1 MKRLAAV
8 LVLAAGLCG
17 CTTTGTETAAPVVR
31 NGVGYRPSVPGFE
44 GPMGQPVPITAPYA
58 AKQPSGA
65 EYARAMMAAN
75 MQPGMAPPGGGPSG
89 IMQAGAF
96 EPAGGPSGI
105 MQTGG
110 IAPPGMPPPPGMMT
124 PPGVPNG
131 IMPVGHQGP
140 VPNAVAAVGAIN
152 GPGGPRFP
160 TRRTE
165 VRFVGPAG
173 MKIAWPGAMGDV
185 RNNQI
190 EAPGRYNFVQGAIYR
205 LKLSD
210 LPGRPGV
217 DLYPTLEVVP
227 ANLRTDAYIA
237 HSAVPVYF
245 TEEDFEQVLGG
256 NFLVKVI
263 YLPNPQYADVAM
275 TGGPEEVVSTRLEPG
290 ADPIAEACKR
300 GSILLI
306 IRVGNIDLEAPHT
319 PPMNAPPPGGGGCG
333 MMGAGPMPGGMP
345 MMAGMPMGMPG
356 PGMPMGM
363 PGPGM
368 PMGMPAPGMPGGMV
382 MQPPGLPQIPG
393 APVMPV
399 GGPTLGKDQS
409 APLGIPMVPPAAG
422 QPGVKPAGGQPVS
435 RLPDPTTVKPVRYEE
450 PMNAPTPAQVAG
462 QGR

>member
-1 MKRLAAV
+1 
-8 LVLAAGLCG
+8 
-17 CTTTGTETAAPVVR
+17 
-31 NGVGYRPSVPGFE
+31 
-44 GPMGQPVPITAPYA
+44 
-58 AKQPSGA
+58 
-65 EYARAMMAAN
+65 
-75 MQPGMAPPGGGPSG
+75 
-89 IMQAGAF
+89 
-96 EPAGGPSGI
+96 
-105 MQTGG
+105 
-110 IAPPGMPPPPGMMT
+110 
-124 PPGVPNG
+124 
-131 IMPVGHQGP
+131 
-140 VPNAVAAVGAIN
+140 VPNAVAAVGAIT

-173 MKIAWPGAMGDV
+173 MKIAWPGMIGDV

-275 TGGPEEVVSTRLEPG
+275 TGGPEEIVSTRLEPG

-306 IRVGNIDLEAPHT
+306 IRLGNIDLEAPHT
-319 PPMNAPPPGGGGCG
+319 PPMNAPGPGGGCG
-333 MMGAGPMPGGMP
+333 PMGAAPMAPGMP
-345 MMAGMPMGMPG
+345 VMAGMPMGMPA
-356 PGMPMGM
+356 
-363 PGPGM
+363 PGM

-382 MQPPGLPQIPG
+382 MQPPASPQIPG

-399 GGPTLGKDQS
+399 SGPAVPK
-409 APLGIPMVPPAAG
+409 APAAPAVVPPAG
-422 QPGVKPAGGQPVS
+422 QPIS
-435 RLPDPTTVKPVRYEE
+435 RLPDPTNVRPVRFEE

>member
-1 MKRLAAV
+1 MKRIAAV
-8 LVLAAGLCG
+8 LVLVAGLSG
-17 CTTTGTETAAPVVR
+17 CATTGPDTPPMIGHTGAGYTR
-31 NGVGYRPSVPGFE
+31 NIPGVE
-44 GPMGQPVPITAPYA
+44 GPMGQPMPIMAAAAPR
-58 AKQPSGA
+58 QPTGA
-65 EYARAMMAAN
+65 EYARSMLASNMPMGPMGPMGMVPPGGAPSGIVQAGAFERAGGPSGIVQMGGMAP
-75 MQPGMAPPGGGPSG
+75 PGMAPPG
-89 IMQAGAF
+89 
-96 EPAGGPSGI
+96 
-105 MQTGG
+105 
-110 IAPPGMPPPPGMMT
+110 MT
-124 PPGVPNG
+124 PPGVGLPGAPPMPGG

-140 VPNAVAAVGAIN
+140 VPNAVAAVNAIT

-160 TRRTE
+160 TRRSE

-173 MKIAWPGAMGDV
+173 MKIAWPGMVGDV

-190 EAPGRYNFVQGAIYR
+190 EAPGRYNFIQGAIYR

-319 PPMNAPPPGGGGCG
+319 PPMNAPPPGGGF
-333 MMGAGPMPGGMP
+333 MGAGPMPPGMP
-345 MMAGMPMGMPG
+345 MMAG
-356 PGMPMGM
+356 GMPMM
-363 PGPGM
+363 PMAGA
-368 PMGMPAPGMPGGMV
+368 MGMPAPGMPGGMV
-382 MQPPGLPQIPG
+382 MQPPGVPQIPMPPMTG
-393 APVMPV
+393 VTPVAAPEQPKGTV
-399 GGPTLGKDQS
+399 
-409 APLGIPMVPPAAG
+409 IPGVVPAVPPAA
-422 QPGVKPAGGQPVS
+422 GQPVS
-435 RLPDPTTVKPVRYEE
+435 RLPDPATIRPVRFEE
-450 PMNAPTPAQVAG
+450 PMNAPTPAQAAG

>member
-17 CTTTGTETAAPVVR
+17 CTTTGTETAAPVVHS
-31 NGVGYRPSVPGFE
+31 GVGYRPSVAGFE
-44 GPMGQPVPITAPYA
+44 GPMGQPVPIMAGSAP
-58 AKQPSGA
+58 KQMSGA
-65 EYARAMMAAN
+65 EMARATLAGGMPPAMMP
-75 MQPGMAPPGGGPSG
+75 PGMLPPGMMPPGGAPSG
-89 IMQAGAF
+89 VMQAGAF
-96 EPAGGPSGI
+96 QTAGSPSGIVQAGAFQPAGAPSGI
-105 MQTGG
+105 M
-110 IAPPGMPPPPGMMT
+110 
-124 PPGVPNG
+124 
-131 IMPVGHQGP
+131 PVGGHQGP
-140 VPNAVAAVGAIN
+140 VPNAVAAVNAIT

-173 MKIAWPGAMGDV
+173 MKIAWPGMMGDV

-319 PPMNAPPPGGGGCG
+319 PPMNAPAPGCG

-345 MMAGMPMGMPG
+345 MMAGMPMGMP
-356 PGMPMGM
+356 
-363 PGPGM
+363 
-368 PMGMPAPGMPGGMV
+368 APGLPGGMV
-382 MQPPGLPQIPG
+382 MQPPATPQIPG

-399 GGPTLGKDQS
+399 GGPVLGKD
-409 APLGIPMVPPAAG
+409 PAAPPPPG
-422 QPGVKPAGGQPVS
+422 QPAGKPSVGQPVS
-435 RLPDPTTVKPVRYEE
+435 RLPDPASIKPVRYEE